1 MSKPTRIATHFNSQG
16 EKITID
22 RVAVGEFQ
30 GQLVLVIHDDA
41 PGWTEAPMLL
51 DEGTRLF
58 LIEQCRDLDAGPFGE
73 SAT

>member
-1 MSKPTRIATHFNSQG
+1 MSKPTTIATHFNSQG

-22 RVAVGEFQ
+22 RVGAGEFA
-30 GQLVLVIHDDA
+30 GHLVLVIHDDA

-58 LIEQCRDLDAGPFGE
+58 LIEACREL
-73 SAT
+73 TT